1 MRTNGLDQLRTAFL
15 TALLAGPLLFGGCL
29 TPTAPADGA
38 DDQTPEAA
46 EAANAA
52 PQASAG
58 ADQTAAGGELVVLN
72 GTASSDADGDP
83 ITFLWRQISGS
94 PEVVLTDGFSSLPR
108 FFAPQDITAA
118 TTLTFRLTVADG
130 FAADFDDVR
139 VTVSPP

>member
-15 TALLAGPLLFGGCL
+15 TALLAGPLLLGGCP
-29 TPTAPADGA
+29 TPTTPADGA
-38 DDQTPEAA
+38 DDQTPEET
-46 EAANAA
+46 EAVNAA

-58 ADQTAAGGELVVLN
+58 ADQNAAAGDLVVLN
-72 GTASSDADGDP
+72 GTGSSDADGDS

-130 FAADFDDVR
+130 FAAAFDDVR